1 MALNSEIYL
10 ARAEECARDADN
22 STLPRVRDRNAR
34 AAGVWRE
41 MSEKAERFEI
51 LQGIAKEV
59 KMASHAVSP
68 LERKILLPEQSNQT
82 RQVEAQTKRM
92 MQSTNYPP
100 MLVHARAV

>member
-22 STLPRVRDRNAR
+22 SNLPRVRDRNAR
-34 AAGVWRE
+34 AAEVWRE

-59 KMASHAVSP
+59 KLASHADSP
-68 LERKILLPEQSNQT
+68 LERKALVPEQSNKTSRVDAERSIRIQSNNFP
-82 RQVEAQTKRM
+82 RM
-92 MQSTNYPP
+92 LDHS
-100 MLVHARAV
+100 RAI